1 VGCGSSNLWL
11 DAGNVDF
18 SAVQKSI
25 NSGADLDARDARD
38 GLGRTPL
45 YYVVYNEHLKILEL
59 LVSNGVNVNAKP
71 KANKI
76 VLHLAAELRN
86 LGMVRLL
93 MKAGAKVNALDSDQ
107 DTPLDWAIGTLHN
120 DTADLIR
127 KNGGKRGAE
136 LEAEGKSNTSYS
148 QQSQP

>member
-1 VGCGSSNLWL
+1 MLATVIFQRCRRVSTPVRIWMHGMHWG
-11 DAGNVDF
+11 
-18 SAVQKSI
+18 
-25 NSGADLDARDARD
+25 
-38 GLGRTPL
+38 GRHS
-45 YYVVYNEHLKILEL
+45 YYAVYNEHLKIVEL
-59 LVSNGVNVNAKP
+59 LVRNGANLNAKH